1 MDKNRNAV
9 QLFNKH
15 AGLYQDK
22 YMNVDLYAETFD
34 FFLENIGNKKAA
46 VLDIA
51 CGPGN
56 ITKHLL
62 DKCPGLN
69 ITGIDLSANMI
80 ALAKENNP
88 TADFSVM
95 DCREIGMI
103 GHSFDAIVC
112 GFCLP
117 YLDRY
122 ETEKIIEDASKLLNE
137 GGLFYLSTIEDD
149 YSKSGLKKGSTGDEI
164 YMHFYRA
171 EFLQAVLMKNQ
182 FDLLYSKKIKNPA
195 DEVNNTSDLI
205 IVCRK
210 KSE

>member
-15 AGLYQDK
+15 AGLYQEK
-22 YMNVDLYAETFD
+22 YMDVDLYGETFD
-34 FFLENIGNKKAA
+34 FFLENIGNKHAA

-62 DKCPGLN
+62 DKCSSLN

-88 TADFSVM
+88 TAEFSVM
-95 DCREIGMI
+95 DCREIEKI
-103 GHSFDAIVC
+103 GLSFDAIVC

-117 YLDRY
+117 YLDSC
-122 ETEKIIEDASKLLNE
+122 ETEKIIADASALLHE
-137 GGLFYLSTIEDD
+137 SGLFYLSTIEDD

-164 YMHFYRA
+164 FMHFYKA
-171 EFLQAVLMKNQ
+171 EYLNTLLKKNK
-182 FDLLYSKKIKNPA
+182 FEILFSKTIKNPA

-205 IVCRK
+205 IVSK
-210 KSE
+210 KYE